1 MPNFDLKMVVAIPDF
16 YLPTKKARAA
26 LKQEVPLKDAI
37 FNIGHTAMIIA
48 AICQGKIEALKGA
61 FADKLHQPYRAD
73 LIPGMYDVFAVAN
86 SKGALGT
93 TISGAGPTLIAY
105 TIENGE
111 EIGKA
116 MVEAFAKHNIKL

>member
-1 MPNFDLKMVVAIPDF
+1 MQLFVKENRSF
-16 YLPTKKARAA
+16 
-26 LKQEVPLKDAI
+26 
-37 FNIGHTAMIIA
+37 
-48 AICQGKIEALKGA
+48 KGA

-116 MVEAFAKHNIKL
+116 MVEALQNIILALNT

>member
-1 MPNFDLKMVVAIPDF
+1 
-16 YLPTKKARAA
+16 
-26 LKQEVPLKDAI
+26 
-37 FNIGHTAMIIA
+37 
-48 AICQGKIEALKGA
+48 
-61 FADKLHQPYRAD
+61 
-73 LIPGMYDVFAVAN
+73 MYDVFAAAN

-116 MVEAFAKHNIKL
+116 MVEALQNIILALNTLVLDIDDKRCYGNRINKIKPADIL